1 GAGFSFVL
9 AAFSSFK
16 LVVSRRVISS
26 WPSSSAQGDHGST
39 PRDFIMLAR
48 LSRTHDGGIQYLF
61 VFYLAHQ
68 LVSFLDKTI
77 NRWPAPGLV
86 DTRLS

>member
-1 GAGFSFVL
+1 
-9 AAFSSFK
+9 
-16 LVVSRRVISS
+16 
-26 WPSSSAQGDHGST
+26 
-39 PRDFIMLAR
+39 MLAR